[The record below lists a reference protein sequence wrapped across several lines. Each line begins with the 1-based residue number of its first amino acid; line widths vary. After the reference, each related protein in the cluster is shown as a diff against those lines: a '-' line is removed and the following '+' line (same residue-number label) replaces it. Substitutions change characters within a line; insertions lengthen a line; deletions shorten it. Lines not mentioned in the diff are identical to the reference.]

1 VQNTSGKTCGLSPE
15 TVEPQAYASSVLL
28 TTNRQQPTAN
38 RIVVVPKRVH
48 KMQGSNAYA
57 PQRNR
62 RSKYLPNAASLLS
75 GTCNP
80 PSNRKPQ
87 QSLCNRSAVPYC
99 RRPACSSNAVPRTT
113 PDAPPQTAPKPMRGT
128 PQRPSSL
135 RPARLARHAPPAEP
149 QYRASRAVPCRE
161 TVISRTAGRQRL
173 PLPPEQ
179 GLRPT
184 RLHSPSHHSPAC
196 ALSPSLLCSWLMA
209 LGSYTD
215 GLLPHTTIASG
226 GSTPSVAA
234 VGLAT
239 GGVQLMGP
247 SSRSVLALTFSEKA
261 TLRSTG
267 CIPAM

>member
-1 VQNTSGKTCGLSPE
+1 MPAATGPIKPGPWFCRLLEGVFPFAALLCE
-15 TVEPQAYASSVLL
+15 EPHSA
-28 TTNRQQPTAN
+28 TA
-38 RIVVVPKRVH
+38 RC
-48 KMQGSNAYA
+48 A
-57 PQRNR
+57 P
-62 RSKYLPNAASLLS
+62 LASLATLRLLS
-75 GTCNP
+75 
-80 PSNRKPQ
+80 R
-87 QSLCNRSAVPYC
+87 AV
-99 RRPACSSNAVPRTT
+99 
-113 PDAPPQTAPKPMRGT
+113 
-128 PQRPSSL
+128 
-135 RPARLARHAPPAEP
+135 P
-149 QYRASRAVPCRE
+149 QYRASRVVPCRE